1 MLRRFLVAC
10 EKGGVE
16 DGVDFPLGGN
26 VKVEHHM
33 GDGFFDLK
41 RASPFHLEFLGS
53 VHVKVGGFKPDLVSY
68 FPWGVFGGYPLL
80 HPLLGQFMSSLGIVS
95 SGGEVGESVFQ
106 VWQEGFAKGR
116 VGPRFIA
123 HHKRKWSSLGD
134 GVSGRV
140 VSEFCHGKESGPFFR
155 FMGSEQ
161 P

>member
-1 MLRRFLVAC
+1 MLQHFLITS
-10 EKGGVE
+10 EKGGME
-16 DGVDFPLGGN
+16 DGVDLPLGGN
-26 VKVEHHM
+26 AEVECHT

-41 RASPFHLEFLGS
+41 RAGPFHLEFLGS

-80 HPLLGQFMSSLGIVS
+80 HPLLGQFMSGLGIVS
-95 SGGEVGESVFQ
+95 SGGKVGESVFQ

-116 VGPRFIA
+116 VGPRFVA

-134 GVSGRV
+134 GVGGGV
-140 VSEFCHGKESGPFFR
+140 VHELCHREDFGPFFGFIR
-155 FMGSEQ
+155 SEQ